1 MNAASR
7 SQRVRRDGT
16 SGADRIVLG
25 LAVIAFGTLALLDN
39 LNTFDT
45 PLLRDYWPL
54 GLVLWGATRLLAPR
68 PPGRWVFALA
78 LIAAGLL
85 LTAHNLGLLKADL
98 RQWWPV
104 FIILGGLSMLT
115 RGRSTETAPTDSAA
129 PANDRADIHT
139 RFGSVNRRIDSQ
151 QFCGGRIDARFG
163 SVELDLSAARMA
175 GPQALLE
182 LSAAFSHLELRVP
195 RDWQV
200 DVQLQSRIGSVEDR
214 TQPTLP
220 LSGRLILRGD
230 SDCGSVEIRH

>member
-7 SQRVRRDGT
+7 PRRSGT
-16 SGADRIVLG
+16 TSPDRFVLG

-39 LNTFDT
+39 LHTFDT

-54 GLVLWGATRLLAPR
+54 GLVLWGATRLLSPR
-68 PPGRWVFALA
+68 RPGTWVFAVA

-85 LTAHNLGLLKADL
+85 LTAHNLGLLTVHL

-115 RGRSTETAPTDSAA
+115 RSRATGAVDTDA
-129 PANDRADIHT
+129 PAGDRADVHT
-139 RFGSVNRRIDSQ
+139 RFGAVNRSIDSP
-151 QFCGGRIDARFG
+151 QFRGGRIDARFS
-163 SVELDLSAARMA
+163 SVELDLSSARMA
-175 GPQALLE
+175 GPEAVLE
-182 LSAAFSHLELRVP
+182 LSAAFSSVELRVP

-200 DVQLQSRIGSVEDR
+200 EVQLQSTIGNVEDR
-214 TQPTLP
+214 TQPSQP
-220 LSGRLILRGD
+220 VAGRLILRGD